1 VTTRSQSVVR
11 QPPKCPQ
18 RIAQGQQDRPCFAF
32 SFEEDEEQ
40 TEEGRRRDSLY
51 AAPSHCF

>member
-18 RIAQGQQDRPCFAF
+18 PHRPRTTRPPLLCVLV
-32 SFEEDEEQ
+32 
-40 TEEGRRRDSLY
+40 RRRRRTDRRRE
-51 AAPSHCF
+51 AA